1 MRSSLFHG
9 SAKHQLKH
17 FFYKS
22 GWKKFEPLWNFVI
35 QMKRLK
41 LMTPLL
47 ESVLSEVTKQKQEAN
62 SEQPVEQQVLDS
74 RPS

>member
-1 MRSSLFHG
+1 LFHG
-9 SAKHQLKH
+9 APKHQLKH
-17 FFYKS
+17 FFYTS

-47 ESVLSEVTKQKQEAN
+47 ESVLSEVTKQQKDKQHELQSAN
-62 SEQPVEQQVLDS
+62 PRV
-74 RPS
+74 